1 MWVKVSS
8 AVAMVLQELNLI
20 ANLTVG
26 PSLGQDSVQKGVQAA
41 ILAAILVVLLM
52 VIYYKMSGVIADF
65 ALILN
70 SIMLVGVLVAIR
82 ATLTLPG
89 IAGIAEVVSEAYP
102 DATQFD
108 RRSPY
113 FDPKATRA
121 SPRWLTVNVKCV
133 RKTHVIGLAELRRH
147 PELAGMRVLARGN
160 RLSITPVERGEWAF
174 ITGTLLKPDS
184 PAGRGTKGVKR

>member
-1 MWVKVSS
+1 
-8 AVAMVLQELNLI
+8 
-20 ANLTVG
+20 VG

-89 IAGIAEVVSEAYP
+89 IAGIALGIGMAVDSNVLILS
-102 DATQFD
+102 
-108 RRSPY
+108 
-113 FDPKATRA
+113 A
-121 SPRWLTVNVKCV
+121 SGK
-133 RKTHVIGLAELRRH
+133 
-147 PELAGMRVLARGN
+147 
-160 RLSITPVERGEWAF
+160 S
-174 ITGTLLKPDS
+174 
-184 PAGRGTKGVKR
+184 